1 MMIVSAA
8 ILIFLIMDPFGNMIL
23 FNSFLGKLDQRRRI
37 IVTLRESLIAYV
49 ILIIFLFLGRPLLDI
64 LGLREAALSISG
76 SIILFLIALGM
87 VFPRKSVIDA
97 STDQA
102 DEEPLI
108 VPLAIPFLA
117 GPSCIAA
124 LLLLASK
131 EPEKMTQWI
140 LALTLACLVSTAIL
154 TASVPLFRILG
165 RRGSAAIER
174 LMGMLLVMIAV
185 QLFLDGVESYMTSFN

>member
-1 MMIVSAA
+1 MTVVSAA
-8 ILIFLIMDPFGNMIL
+8 ILIFLIMDPFGNMVL
-23 FNSFLGKLDQRRRI
+23 FNAFLGNLEQRRRI
-37 IVTLRESLIAYV
+37 FVTLRESLIAYV
-49 ILIIFLFLGRPLLDI
+49 ILLAFLFLGRLLLDI

-97 STDQA
+97 NPGEVED
-102 DEEPLI
+102 EPLI

-131 EPEKMTQWI
+131 EPEKMGQWI
-140 LALTLACLVSTAIL
+140 LALTLACVVSTVIL

-174 LMGMLLVMIAV
+174 LMGMLLVMISV
-185 QLFLDGVESYMTSFN
+185 QLFLDGVQSYMASLG